1 MSRGLSFGPA
11 ADLYDAIR
19 PTYPPAALHWALG
32 EAPKA
37 VLDLGAGTGILT
49 RVLLRLGYDV
59 RPVEPDEAMRA
70 KLAATTP
77 GVQPLAGRAE
87 AIPVPDGQV
96 DAVGAGQAY
105 HWFDQEAAHREIA
118 RVLAAGG
125 VCAPIWNVRDHD
137 EPWVL
142 PHRHAGKHDQCRGAV
157 TGPSRHPPGDIHPS
171 VCDGGLPGYPLRSKM
186 RRSPINVSIGSWWVT
201 VSQSSSTI
209 GARPPVA
216 TTAAT
221 GVPSSLVIRRTSPST
236 WPAKP

>member
-77 GVQPLAGRAE
+77 GVRPLAGRAE
-87 AIPVPDGQV
+87 ALPGPAGQG
-96 DAVGAGQAY
+96 DPRWAGQADT
-105 HWFDQEAAHREIA
+105 WLDQGTPHPRLR
-118 RVLAAGG
+118 RVLAAG
-125 VCAPIWNVRDHD
+125 ARM
-137 EPWVL
+137 
-142 PHRHAGKHDQCRGAV
+142 
-157 TGPSRHPPGDIHPS
+157 PP
-171 VCDGGLPGYPLRSKM
+171 
-186 RRSPINVSIGSWWVT
+186 T
-201 VSQSSSTI
+201 
-209 GARPPVA
+209 
-216 TTAAT
+216 
-221 GVPSSLVIRRTSPST
+221 
-236 WPAKP
+236 